1 MKRKRELRWAVTT
14 SFSETLRNATWG
26 DHQSAESEGYLT
38 ELMGGR
44 LSQHEYG
51 EMVAQHYFAYVAL
64 DGASRQLADHPVA
77 GRFVFPELYRER
89 ALERDLTTIYGPA
102 WRDRIAPSKSTQ
114 TLVARIRQV
123 SDWPGGY
130 IAHHYTR
137 YLGDLSGGQ
146 FIRMELQKIYGY
158 GKGGGVDFYIF
169 DELGSLPRF
178 KNEYRARLDELELDE
193 GEQQRMIREV
203 KLAYQLN
210 TEVLTELM
218 HVVKAAAA

>member
-1 MKRKRELRWAVTT
+1 MTT
-14 SFSETLRNATWG
+14 PFSETLRNATWA
-26 DHQSAESEGYLT
+26 DHEAAESESYLA
-38 ELMGGR
+38 ELMAGR
-44 LSQHEYG
+44 LSEHGYG

-64 DGASRQLADHPVA
+64 DGVSRELAGHPVA

-89 ALERDLTTIYGPA
+89 ALERDLATVYGPG
-102 WRDRIAPSKSTQ
+102 WRGRIAPSKATR
-114 TLVARIRQV
+114 TLVARIQQV
-123 SDWPGGY
+123 ADWPGGY

-158 GKGGGVDFYIF
+158 AKGGGVDFYIF

-178 KNEYRARLDELELDE
+178 KEEYRSRLDELELDE
-193 GEQQRMIREV
+193 RERRRIVREV

-210 TEVLTELM
+210 TEVLAELL
-218 HVVKAAAA
+218 HTVRAAA

>member
-1 MKRKRELRWAVTT
+1 MTT

-38 ELMGGR
+38 ELMNGR
-44 LSQHEYG
+44 LSEHEYG

-64 DGASRQLADHPVA
+64 DGVSRQLAEHPVA
-77 GRFVFPELYRER
+77 GRFVFPELYRES
-89 ALERDLTTIYGPA
+89 ALERDLTTVYGPS
-102 WRDRIAPSKSTQ
+102 WRTRIAPSKATR
-114 TLVARIRQV
+114 TLVARIHQV
-123 SDWPGGY
+123 ADWPGGY

-158 GKGGGVDFYIF
+158 QKGGGVDFYIF

-193 GEQQRMIREV
+193 REQQRIIGEV
-203 KLAYQLN
+203 RLAYQLN
-210 TEVLTELM
+210 TEVLAELQ
-218 HVVKAAAA
+218 HVVAAA

>member
-1 MKRKRELRWAVTT
+1 MTT

-44 LSQHEYG
+44 LSEHEYG
-51 EMVAQHYFAYVAL
+51 EMVAQHYFAYLAL
-64 DGASRQLADHPVA
+64 DGVSRQLADHPVA
-77 GRFVFPELYRER
+77 GRFVFPELYREP
-89 ALERDLTTIYGPA
+89 ALERDLSTIYGPG
-102 WRDRIAPSKSTQ
+102 WRDRIAPSTSTGA
-114 TLVARIRQV
+114 LVARIRQV
-123 SDWPGGY
+123 ADWPGGY

-158 GKGGGVDFYIF
+158 AKGGGVDFYIF

-178 KNEYRARLDELELDE
+178 KNEYRARLDALELDE
-193 GEQQRMIREV
+193 RERQRIIREV

-218 HVVKAAAA
+218 HVVKTAA

>member
-1 MKRKRELRWAVTT
+1 MTT
-14 SFSETLRNATWG
+14 PFSEILKNATWG
-26 DHQSAESEGYLT
+26 DHESAESENYLSELMSGRLT
-38 ELMGGR
+38 E
-44 LSQHEYG
+44 HEYG

-64 DGASRQLADHPVA
+64 DGASRDLADHPVA

-89 ALERDLTTIYGPA
+89 ALERDLFTVYGA
-102 WRDRIAPSKSTQ
+102 GWRDRIQPSKATR
-114 TLVARIRQV
+114 TLVARIHQV
-123 SDWPGGY
+123 ADWPAGY

-158 GKGGGVDFYIF
+158 AKGGGVDFYIF

-178 KNEYRARLDELELDE
+178 KTEYRSRLDELDLDE
-193 GEQQRMIREV
+193 RERQRMIREV

-218 HVVKAAAA
+218 HVVKAAA

>member
-1 MKRKRELRWAVTT
+1 MTT
-14 SFSETLRNATWG
+14 PFSEALRNATWA
-26 DHQSAESEGYLT
+26 DHESAESESYLA

-44 LSQHEYG
+44 LSEPEYG

-64 DGASRQLADHPVA
+64 DGVSRELADHPVA

-89 ALERDLTTIYGPA
+89 ALERDLATIYGPD
-102 WRDRIAPSKSTQ
+102 WRSRIAPSKATR
-114 TLVARIRQV
+114 TLVARIHQV

-158 GKGGGVDFYIF
+158 AKGGGVDFYFF

-178 KNEYRARLDELELDE
+178 KNEYRARLDGLDPE
-193 GEQQRMIREV
+193 ERERQRIIGEV

-210 TEVLTELM
+210 TEVLTELL
-218 HVVKAAAA
+218 HVVKAAA

>member
-1 MKRKRELRWAVTT
+1 MTT
-14 SFSETLRNATWG
+14 PFSETLRNATWG
-26 DHQSAESEGYLT
+26 DHESAESESYLS
-38 ELMGGR
+38 ELMSGR
-44 LSQHEYG
+44 LSEHEYG
-51 EMVAQHYFAYVAL
+51 EMIAQHYFAYVAL
-64 DGASRQLADHPVA
+64 DGVSRELAEHPVA

-89 ALERDLTTIYGPA
+89 ALERDLTTVYGA
-102 WRDRIAPSKSTQ
+102 GWRDRITPSKSTR
-114 TLVARIRQV
+114 TLVARIHQV
-123 SDWPGGY
+123 ADWPEGY

-158 GKGGGVDFYIF
+158 AKGGGVDFYFF

-178 KNEYRARLDELELDE
+178 KTEYRSRLDELDLDE
-193 GEQQRMIREV
+193 REQQRMIREV

-218 HVVKAAAA
+218 HVVKAAA